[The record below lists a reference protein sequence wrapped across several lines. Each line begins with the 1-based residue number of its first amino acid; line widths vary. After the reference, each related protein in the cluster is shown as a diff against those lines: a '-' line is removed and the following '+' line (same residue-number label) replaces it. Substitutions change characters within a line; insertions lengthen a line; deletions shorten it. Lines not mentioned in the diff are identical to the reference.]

1 VPRGA
6 GRLQHWGDPPDS
18 CDLIVETRH
27 LDRILE
33 HEPAESTVTVQAGVR
48 LTDLE
53 QVVESGG
60 QTLALLPPRQAS
72 VGTVGGLIATNAAGR
87 HHYRDGTPRDRLT
100 GITAVRADGT
110 VMRSADAEP
119 VAGQDRARG
128 RRCARRCARGRRL
141 RAG

>member
-1 VPRGA
+1 VVPRGA

-18 CDLIVETRH
+18 CDLIVDTRH

-87 HHYRDGTPRDRLT
+87 
-100 GITAVRADGT
+100 
-110 VMRSADAEP
+110 MRSADCATRP
-119 VAGQDRARG
+119 PTPG
-128 RRCARRCARGRRL
+128 RWCAWRSRLASSPGR
-141 RAG
+141 